1 LKTAIVVPEVYGLV
15 EMQSVISL
23 LEDKC
28 GARVVSADAASKITT
43 IIFRNTH
50 MVSKL
55 DGADGGLIAGEIP
68 NESANPR
75 IVKVA
80 FSLLPEGP
88 KDRASKMGDNGTQL

>member
-1 LKTAIVVPEVYGLV
+1 
-15 EMQSVISL
+15 MISL

-43 IIFRNTH
+43 TIFRDPHTIND
-50 MVSKL
+50 L
-55 DGADGGLIAGEIP
+55 DCADFGLIAGEIP

-80 FSLLPEGP
+80 FSLLPEET
-88 KDRASKMGDNGTQL
+88 KDRASKMGDNGTHTIKRIQDFRPLTDR